1 MLDWTITL
9 LIIAIIAGVLVFTGI
24 AGAAVEMAKI
34 IFIVFLAL
42 WLVAVVYNIVSGKGP
57 KGPPAA

>member
-9 LIIAIIAGVLVFTGI
+9 LIIAIIAGVLGFTGI
-24 AGAAVEMAKI
+24 AGVAVEMAKI

-42 WLVAVVYNIVSGKGP
+42 WLAAVVYNIVRGKGP
-57 KGPPAA
+57 KGPPAV